1 MKKHNIYKI
10 VRNALIAA
18 NILCAIKINIKT
30 IKNKKEPVKV
40 V

>member
-18 NILCAIKINIKT
+18 NIMCAIIIVVMIIIIMMT
-30 IKNKKEPVKV
+30 PVQV

>member
-18 NILCAIKINIKT
+18 NIMCAIAIIVMS
-30 IKNKKEPVKV
+30 IIIMPAPVKV